1 MSPTE
6 ANLGER
12 PMTDPT
18 TSATVPGVMARGKE
32 LARRPRA
39 QPGAGRGP
47 IAEEWHGNRP
57 RGRLQ
62 ELRSEALMVPRSV
75 RPAGGPAFV
84 VLTSGR
90 SGSELLRSLVGAHPD
105 VYHDVEILDRDV
117 LFPRLWVA
125 SRRAR
130 HQDRAW
136 GFKVKLQDLTRFQR
150 PPVDPARFFA
160 GLVDRDYAVI
170 HLRREN
176 VVLQALS
183 VMRARATGEYHRGA
197 DAAVDPRRVIDCAE
211 LVRACGYQM
220 DFLDRELEV
229 LAGIDHL
236 ALTYETD
243 LDDPAQHQA
252 TCDRFFDH
260 LGLDRVPVTT
270 DLTRTRPRSVADEIV
285 NLDEV
290 RQTLAGIGLLHQLP
304 EAST

>member
-1 MSPTE
+1 
-6 ANLGER
+6 
-12 PMTDPT
+12 MTRT
-18 TSATVPGVMARGKE
+18 TG
-32 LARRPRA
+32 RPRT

-62 ELRSEALMVPRSV
+62 ELRSEALMVPRSL
-75 RPAGGPAFV
+75 RPAAGPTFV

-90 SGSELLRSLVGAHPD
+90 SGSELLRSLLGAHPL

-136 GFKVKLQDLTRFQR
+136 GFKVKIQDLIRFQR
-150 PPVDPARFFA
+150 PAVDPARFL
-160 GLVDRDYAVI
+160 GDLVEDGYPII

-176 VVLQALS
+176 VVLQSLS
-183 VMRARATGEYHRGA
+183 VLRARATGEYHRAA
-197 DAAVDPRRVIDCAE
+197 DEAVDPQRTIDVAE
-211 LVRACGYQM
+211 LVAACGHQM
-220 DFLDRELEV
+220 DHMDHELEV
-229 LAGIDHL
+229 LSGL
-236 ALTYETD
+236 RRLTVTYEAD

-252 TCDRFFDH
+252 TADRVFDH
-260 LGLDRVPVTT
+260 LGLDRVPVAT
-270 DLTRTRPRSVADEIV
+270 DLTRTRPRRVTDEIV

-290 RQTLAGIGLLHQLP
+290 RTALAGIGLLHQLP
-304 EAST
+304 EPV